1 MGQSILFVPTTAL
14 LTAIT
19 IPKKISEAIC
29 KDTTVHGLLAAWL
42 CLDAIGPGKPT
53 WSEWRAIWPSHRDI
67 KESMPLL
74 WEEELRRLLPA
85 AAKGPKSK
93 SLHCQIYPCSDFRSQ
108 IFYRCNK
115 KSWRETTPQSAR
127 DSLI

>member
-29 KDTTVHGLLAAWL
+29 KGTTVHGLLAAYL
-42 CLDAIGPGKPT
+42 CLDAFESGKST
-53 WSEWRAIWPSHRDI
+53 WPEWRAIWPSHRDI

-74 WEEELRRLLPA
+74 WKEELKRLLPA
-85 AAKGPKSK
+85 AAKGPKS
-93 SLHCQIYPCSDFRSQ
+93 
-108 IFYRCNK
+108 
-115 KSWRETTPQSAR
+115 
-127 DSLI
+127 